1 MSLSVRVQDEPVE
14 CLPWTRRTGVCRC
27 FPCFGNVSAHS
38 GRRWPRP
45 RELRCLSQVGSCL
58 YVTAAVRG
66 GRPRACR
73 TWSQRPKFVQGSL
86 EPVGALVFQVMSA
99 FLPAMSPSPA
109 GLAPMEG
116 IPMRA
121 QAILHREILHV
132 HALLDL
138 TTTLL
143 RTRLAILSPTFLACV
158 TSPHLEVQIR
168 GLDSAI
174 RQATQA
180 IHTGL
185 HYTQAAELR
194 GTTTF
199 RDPRLPSPRPQIRP
213 PASGSYSARGSTTT
227 TITPDDGDT
236 LTTRTPSTTRPSRG
250 FVVATSTR
258 PLSHAEIRATMNRS
272 RSRSR
277 PRLNPRDT

>member
-1 MSLSVRVQDEPVE
+1 MPLRDRSGQRWPPSGMPYVVAATEVCSRFIGTCWSLSIPGDE
-14 CLPWTRRTGVCRC
+14 R
-27 FPCFGNVSAHS
+27 FS
-38 GRRWPRP
+38 
-45 RELRCLSQVGSCL
+45 SCH
-58 YVTAAVRG
+58 V
-66 GRPRACR
+66 
-73 TWSQRPKFVQGSL
+73 
-86 EPVGALVFQVMSA
+86 
-99 FLPAMSPSPA
+99 PSPA